1 MNIGTSIYR
10 NYFING
16 HANGDVPTINKYIY
30 TSYTQPMNNNYT
42 LKATEALQKAQDT
55 ATLRKHSVLTNL
67 HLLDA
72 LLNQSDGLVPQLI

>member
-1 MNIGTSIYR
+1 MNT
-10 NYFING
+10 
-16 HANGDVPTINKYIY
+16 
-30 TSYTQPMNNNYT
+30 NYT

-72 LLNQSDGLVPQLI
+72 LLNQSDGLVPQLIGPA